1 MQKYFH
7 VMPRPPTP
15 AASASNLGLMR
26 KTARKMLPCYYGKHR
41 EPETSF
47 RSLIGQ
53 RAKNWGFALFFGN
66 TFYISDMPPPPT
78 DHAEFARCPQPLPMG
93 SPSLPVSSCELN
105 KNTRRCHQQPLAT
118 HLSCRLYQTCDH
130 AVLISGRTVYMFVF
144 TKWLKH
150 TGLWLKVNMSS
161 GSVASPRGLLRDVL
175 MSRVWIH
182 CSLKRDDQ

>member
-1 MQKYFH
+1 M
-7 VMPRPPTP
+7 VNIESLRPAFEVWLDSVLSTE
-15 AASASNLGLMR
+15 ALL
-26 KTARKMLPCYYGKHR
+26 CFQEKHLCI
-41 EPETSF
+41 F
-47 RSLIGQ
+47 CD
-53 RAKNWGFALFFGN
+53 GN

-130 AVLISGRTVYMFVF
+130 AVLISGRTVYIFVF

-175 MSRVWIH
+175 MPRVWIY
-182 CSLKRDDQ
+182 CSRKRDDQ

>member
-1 MQKYFH
+1 MKCRNISMLCQDH
-7 VMPRPPTP
+7 PHLQPLP
-15 AASASNLGLMR
+15 ATWASWGKLLG
-26 KTARKMLPCYYGKHR
+26 KCYLAIMVNIESLRRAFEVWLANVLSTEALLCFQEKHLCI
-41 EPETSF
+41 F
-47 RSLIGQ
+47 CD
-53 RAKNWGFALFFGN
+53 GN

-144 TKWLKH
+144 T
-150 TGLWLKVNMSS
+150 
-161 GSVASPRGLLRDVL
+161 
-175 MSRVWIH
+175 
-182 CSLKRDDQ
+182 